1 MEKSVKLKKFEGR
14 ENRNKIT
21 NNVRNGRISPKILQ
35 KLKGEYT
42 NIVTRN
48 EHIAWKR
55 NYEKLQEETKI

>member
-48 EHIAWKR
+48 EHIA
-55 NYEKLQEETKI
+55 